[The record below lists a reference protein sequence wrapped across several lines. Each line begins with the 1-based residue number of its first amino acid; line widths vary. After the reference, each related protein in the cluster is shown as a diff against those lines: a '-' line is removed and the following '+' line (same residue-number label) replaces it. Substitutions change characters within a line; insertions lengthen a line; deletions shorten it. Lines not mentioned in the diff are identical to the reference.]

1 LGVTKHRVDGV
12 LQVLAIQ
19 VDYYSVIEG
28 KDRVPAPASRFRQPT
43 SVFYVPPWLSL
54 RWTGGSRKDQ
64 ALPFVLELPV
74 LALAALWIAI
84 RLIAYPFIVLGRIV
98 ALPFRSRPRTAAPG

>member
-1 LGVTKHRVDGV
+1 MTE
-12 LQVLAIQ
+12 A
-19 VDYYSVIEG
+19 
-28 KDRVPAPASRFRQPT
+28 KDKVPQPASRCRQPT

-74 LALAALWIAI
+74 LALATLWFAI
-84 RLIAYPFIVLGRIV
+84 RIIAYPFIVLGRTV
-98 ALPFRSRPRTAAPG
+98 ALPFRSRSRVAPPG